1 MADQAEIIY
10 LATDPDREGEA
21 ISWHIYD
28 ILSAKNQKKCK
39 RVSYSEITKTAV
51 MKAINEARAI
61 NMNWVDAQKARQV
74 LDRLIGYKISPIL
87 WHAVQP
93 KTSAGRVQS
102 IALKFVS
109 LKEKE
114 IKAFKP
120 EDFWYIEA
128 LMKSKNGEFWTK
140 VVTKDKD
147 NRYLD
152 EKIAKSDLELL
163 KKASFTVGSIE
174 SEQRSVKPYPPFDT
188 SSLQSTCSSIFGWG
202 AKKTATIA
210 QDLYSSGK
218 ISYIRTDSFNIAE
231 EAIADARTLIGA
243 RYASTYL
250 PKTKN
255 VYEKKSK
262 VSAQEAHECIRPTHV
277 EDECDDLNGDNL
289 KLYKLIRDR
298 FLACQMT
305 NMEVKTVTCIVKASS
320 GHSLIAKGSVIVFD
334 GWNKVYNYGSN
345 KEEILP
351 DLKKDESVTAKEIE
365 KTYHATKP
373 PPRFNEGSLIKKM
386 EGEGVGRPSTYASI
400 MEGLQFKGYIEKIKD
415 SKGALCATE
424 LGLKIFDYLD
434 PNFSK
439 DFFMDPVFTAAM
451 EDELDDIRDGKQT
464 YVGLLSKHYDIIVRE
479 VGKAQQTM
487 PEKNFSKSM
496 DVYCTE
502 CKKGMIVE
510 RKGKFGNFYCC
521 DKYPECKTIFVLK
534 EDKTFEKK
542 ESKQSEST
550 GSKCIICGKGDIL
563 KRKGPFGD
571 FFACSAFPK
580 CKTVFEQVGK
590 KFLVKN
596 KFSKSENK
604 KEEEE

>member
-1 MADQAEIIY
+1 MKLFIVEAPNKCAKLRSILGQDYSVTASVGHIRNIPEKGLNIDIKNNFEPTFEISKDKKDVVSKIKEMADQAEIIY

-255 VYEKKSK
+255 
-262 VSAQEAHECIRPTHV
+262 
-277 EDECDDLNGDNL
+277 N
-289 KLYKLIRDR
+289 
-298 FLACQMT
+298 
-305 NMEVKTVTCIVKASS
+305 
-320 GHSLIAKGSVIVFD
+320 
-334 GWNKVYNYGSN
+334 
-345 KEEILP
+345 
-351 DLKKDESVTAKEIE
+351 
-365 KTYHATKP
+365 
-373 PPRFNEGSLIKKM
+373 
-386 EGEGVGRPSTYASI
+386 
-400 MEGLQFKGYIEKIKD
+400 
-415 SKGALCATE
+415 
-424 LGLKIFDYLD
+424 
-434 PNFSK
+434 
-439 DFFMDPVFTAAM
+439 
-451 EDELDDIRDGKQT
+451 
-464 YVGLLSKHYDIIVRE
+464 
-479 VGKAQQTM
+479 
-487 PEKNFSKSM
+487 
-496 DVYCTE
+496 
-502 CKKGMIVE
+502 
-510 RKGKFGNFYCC
+510 
-521 DKYPECKTIFVLK
+521 
-534 EDKTFEKK
+534 
-542 ESKQSEST
+542 
-550 GSKCIICGKGDIL
+550 
-563 KRKGPFGD
+563 
-571 FFACSAFPK
+571 
-580 CKTVFEQVGK
+580 
-590 KFLVKN
+590 
-596 KFSKSENK
+596 
-604 KEEEE
+604 